1 MAAVS
6 GAARALAS
14 GTAPPHVCALEP
26 YVRSRVAGM
35 WGGGSYDAEDAGERS
50 EDAYNSDDEPGLGDE
65 LYPPACTAEE
75 ADDEGGGGGMV
86 LSNER

>member
-1 MAAVS
+1 MR
-6 GAARALAS
+6 ARA
-14 GTAPPHVCALEP
+14 VCALACGRH
-26 YVRSRVAGM
+26 VGD
-35 WGGGSYDAEDAGERS
+35 GSYDAEDGGEQS

-75 ADDEGGGGGMV
+75 ADDEGGGGGGMV